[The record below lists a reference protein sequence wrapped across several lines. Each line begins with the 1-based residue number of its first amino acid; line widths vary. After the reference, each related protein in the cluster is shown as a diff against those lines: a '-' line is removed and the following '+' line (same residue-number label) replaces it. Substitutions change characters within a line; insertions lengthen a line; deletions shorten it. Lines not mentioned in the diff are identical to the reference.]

1 MNKETIS
8 IVAHTVLD
16 VVAITSLT
24 VLMCL
29 GKIPVEWGLAMVAL
43 IVGIWGK
50 MAGGSMKQPP
60 TGGLVLGL
68 VMPVF
73 DVISKLKV

>member
-1 MNKETIS
+1 MKKEVIS
-8 IVAHTVLD
+8 IIAHTVLD
-16 VVAITSLT
+16 VTAIISLT

-29 GKIPVEWGLAMVAL
+29 GKIQVEWGLAMVAL

-50 MAGGSMKQPP
+50 MANGSMKQPP

-68 VMPVF
+68 AAPLVELL
-73 DVISKLKV
+73 SKFRV